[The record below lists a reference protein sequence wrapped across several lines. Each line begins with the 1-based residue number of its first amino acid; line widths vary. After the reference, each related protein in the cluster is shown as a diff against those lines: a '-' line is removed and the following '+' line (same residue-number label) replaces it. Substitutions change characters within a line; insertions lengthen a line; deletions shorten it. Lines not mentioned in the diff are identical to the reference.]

1 METRKNRRKIK
12 SRTAKK
18 QKLEEVSKKTERNKN
33 PSKKSP
39 LLLKLNILDVFKN
52 IKNLHIR
59 IFYP

>member
-1 METRKNRRKIK
+1 METRKNKRKIK
-12 SRTAKK
+12 IRTAKK
-18 QKLEEVSKKTERNKN
+18 QKLEEVCKKTERNKN
-33 PSKKSP
+33 PSKKNP